1 MSLFNR
7 IPAKKE
13 SDKTIISFDIVTLR
27 ESGMRCTAEYEIVVK
42 DGKAEVSQ
50 YSIRYSKDK
59 DQRILKKRAECS
71 IDDVLKLFNDCRL
84 LSWNGFDGPHP
95 RGVCDGI
102 MTTFKASVNDGKKI
116 YASGSQNFPRH
127 YRDFTNGLYNLLA
140 NRKGNE

>member
-42 DGKAEVSQ
+42 DGKAEV
-50 YSIRYSKDK
+50 
-59 DQRILKKRAECS
+59 ECS

-102 MTTFKASVNDGKKI
+102 MFTFKASVNDGKKI